1 MAFPL
6 PTLSVDSPL
15 GMPLAHRFAVFFFV
29 AAVLPNPLDIRFQR
43 VSGLSTRVET
53 EPMKQGGK
61 NLTTKYLPKRLT
73 YENLVLERG
82 FIVGSPLNIQLNDVM
97 NEFKFFRSD
106 VLVTLFN
113 EAAIPISAWMF
124 KEAFPVR
131 WATTDLNAQEDRI
144 LIDTLELCYS
154 RMMTVRI

>member
-1 MAFPL
+1 
-6 PTLSVDSPL
+6 
-15 GMPLAHRFAVFFFV
+15 MPLAHRFAVFFFA
-29 AAVLPNPLDIRFQR
+29 AAVIPNPLDIRFQR

-53 EPMKQGGK
+53 ELMKPGGK
-61 NLTTKYLPKRLT
+61 NLTAKHVPKRLT

-82 FIVGSPLNIQLNDVM
+82 FVVGSPLNIQLNDVM

-113 EAAIPISAWMF
+113 EAAVPISAWMF

-131 WATTDLNAQEDRI
+131 WATADLNAQEDRI

>member
-131 WATTDLNAQEDRI
+131 WATADLNAQEDRI

-154 RMMTVRI
+154 RMRTVRI

>member
-15 GMPLAHRFAVFFFV
+15 GMPLAHRFAVFFFA
-29 AAVLPNPLDIRFQR
+29 AAVIPNPLDIRFQR

-53 EPMKQGGK
+53 ELMNPGGK
-61 NLTTKYLPKRLT
+61 NLTAKHVPKRLT

-82 FIVGSPLNIQLNDVM
+82 FVVGSPLNIQLNDVM

-113 EAAIPISAWMF
+113 EAAVPISAWMF

-131 WATTDLNAQEDRI
+131 WATADLNAQEDRI

>member
-6 PTLSVDSPL
+6 PTLSVNSPL

-61 NLTTKYLPKRLT
+61 NLTTKYPPKRLT

-113 EAAIPISAWMF
+113 EAAVPISAWMF

-131 WATTDLNAQEDRI
+131 WATADLNAQEDRI

>member
-29 AAVLPNPLDIRFQR
+29 AAVIPNPLDIRFQR

-61 NLTTKYLPKRLT
+61 NLTAKHPPKRLS

-82 FIVGSPLNIQLNDVM
+82 YIVGSPLNSQLNDM
-97 NEFKFFRSD
+97 INEFKFFRSD
-106 VLVTLFN
+106 VLVTLFS
-113 EAAIPISAWMF
+113 ETAVPISAWMF

-131 WATTDLNAQEDRI
+131 WATADLNAQDDRI